1 MKGSKF
7 KHLPFLSLLFLI
19 RLSSNLQ
26 TNLQVT
32 WMEIKNQHQACDHRG
47 SLEEEYC
54 PEHSMK
60 KVKGKGVVE
69 DQACSYK
76 EKLHGSHKEGGLA

>member
-1 MKGSKF
+1 MKGSKL
-7 KHLPFLSLLFLI
+7 KHLPFLSHFFK
-19 RLSSNLQ
+19 RTLSFKLR

-32 WMEIKNQHQACDHRG
+32 WMKINNQHQACDHRG
-47 SLEEEYC
+47 SIEEEYC
-54 PEHSMK
+54 LEHSMK

-69 DQACSYK
+69 DEAYSYK